1 MIANNLLDLS
11 QLDNKDF
18 ILQKDL
24 LNLIEIL
31 QDSIKA
37 REKVAKEQNIKIDL
51 KISLTKEI
59 ILFTGDKKSS

>member
-1 MIANNLLDLS
+1 MQKNIDKLDMIANNLLDLS

-18 ILQKDL
+18 TLQKDL

-37 REKVAKEQNIKIDL
+37 REKVAKEQKYKDR
-51 KISLTKEI
+51 
-59 ILFTGDKKSS
+59 FKK

>member
-1 MIANNLLDLS
+1 MQKNIDKLDMIANNLLDLS

-18 ILQKDL
+18 TLQKDL

-37 REKVAKEQNIKIDL
+37 REKVAKEQKYKDRFKN
-51 KISLTKEI
+51 
-59 ILFTGDKKSS
+59 KSS